1 MSRAAFSDGGND
13 ELTRICEF
21 CEETFI
27 TIRRNDS
34 KSCLE
39 CRKELKKILNA
50 HKKLKFVE

>member
-1 MSRAAFSDGGND
+1 MSRAEFSDGGND